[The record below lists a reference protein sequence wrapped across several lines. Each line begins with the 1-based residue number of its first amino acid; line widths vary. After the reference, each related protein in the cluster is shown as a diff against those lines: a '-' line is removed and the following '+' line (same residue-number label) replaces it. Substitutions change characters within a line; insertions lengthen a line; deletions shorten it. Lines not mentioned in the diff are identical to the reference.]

1 MVLIRRILLQ
11 DDYNQSTSGQ
21 VPVTYESNN
30 LPISFGSEK
39 GSNSS
44 SELNFT
50 EKFAGTSCKSTRLVA
65 TKADLER
72 LAQNR
77 DNAMQRY
84 KEKRKNRR

>member
-1 MVLIRRILLQ
+1 MLIRILLQ

-21 VPVTYESNN
+21 VLTCESNN
-30 LPISFGSEK
+30 LPITFGSEK

-50 EKFAGTSCKSTRLVA
+50 ENIGGTSCKSTRRVA

-84 KEKRKNRR
+84 KEKRKTRR